1 MLSFGLWI
9 KWCISVKEFTQLLH
23 RLLKFGFIANIVTLY
38 SSTTILIL
46 K

>member
-9 KWCISVKEFTQLLH
+9 KWCISVKEFTQLLR
-23 RLLKFGFIANIVTLY
+23 RLLKFGFIANIGTLY

>member
-1 MLSFGLWI
+1 MLFFGLRI
-9 KWCISVKEFTQLLH
+9 KWWVFVKNIKQLSD
-23 RLLKFGFIANIVTLY
+23 RLIKSGLIANIVTLY